1 MEKLKKNLKNFYKK
15 IIKVFFKFLYG
26 DIKGKISHSDSK
38 DIVLI
43 ELEIDKNN
51 YKIYNCKDC
60 SLYTDTIHNTA
71 IIKKGK
77 IVNGPSFQLRNN
89 INVDCMNNSV
99 ISSGTPRFKKKIK
112 GKIASFLT
120 GGGGNSNYWHWMYD
134 VLPRLK
140 IIEKKK
146 LVFDYYLFPD
156 LKEKFQKDT
165 LDLLK
170 INPKK
175 RLSSRIYRHFY
186 ADNIIVTS
194 HPYTFLND
202 PNLDSLKIPNWISEF
217 LKKKF
222 LEIGKQK
229 SKLKNLPEKIF
240 INRKDGKSLRY
251 IINNYQVEE
260 LLRKEGFKSL
270 TMSNFSFADQVVL
283 FNNAKEIIGLHG
295 AAFANLVFC
304 KPKTKI
310 IEMRPDSAG
319 DVIKN
324 LAISNDLNYFDITQK
339 PKTINFN
346 NQQGDIEINIDLL
359 KQKVNS

>member
-15 IIKVFFKFLYG
+15 IIKDFFKFLYG

-99 ISSGTPRFKKKIK
+99 ISSGTPRFKKKIT

-140 IIEKKK
+140 IIEKKTVIFFVLGGVPRCFSGGLGVPGPGFGPK
-146 LVFDYYLFPD
+146 IIGKVFFRKSVFFRPGGPPGLVQAGKKNSKKF
-156 LKEKFQKDT
+156 EKFS
-165 LDLLK
+165 
-170 INPKK
+170 PGP
-175 RLSSRIYRHFY
+175 
-186 ADNIIVTS
+186 A
-194 HPYTFLND
+194 
-202 PNLDSLKIPNWISEF
+202 
-217 LKKKF
+217 
-222 LEIGKQK
+222 
-229 SKLKNLPEKIF
+229 
-240 INRKDGKSLRY
+240 
-251 IINNYQVEE
+251 
-260 LLRKEGFKSL
+260 
-270 TMSNFSFADQVVL
+270 
-283 FNNAKEIIGLHG
+283 
-295 AAFANLVFC
+295 
-304 KPKTKI
+304 
-310 IEMRPDSAG
+310 RPARVSGPA
-319 DVIKN
+319 
-324 LAISNDLNYFDITQK
+324 
-339 PKTINFN
+339 
-346 NQQGDIEINIDLL
+346 
-359 KQKVNS
+359 

>member
-15 IIKVFFKFLYG
+15 IIKDFFKFLYG

-99 ISSGTPRFKKKIK
+99 ISSGTPRFKKKIT

-140 IIEKKK
+140 IIEKKTVIFFV
-146 LVFDYYLFPD
+146 LGSVPRCFSGGLGVPGPGSGSIFCSPRINVFFRPGEPPGPVWAG
-156 LKEKFQKDT
+156 KKSKKFQ
-165 LDLLK
+165 
-170 INPKK
+170 
-175 RLSSRIYRHFY
+175 F
-186 ADNIIVTS
+186 
-194 HPYTFLND
+194 F
-202 PNLDSLKIPNWISEF
+202 
-217 LKKKF
+217 
-222 LEIGKQK
+222 
-229 SKLKNLPEKIF
+229 
-240 INRKDGKSLRY
+240 
-251 IINNYQVEE
+251 
-260 LLRKEGFKSL
+260 
-270 TMSNFSFADQVVL
+270 
-283 FNNAKEIIGLHG
+283 
-295 AAFANLVFC
+295 
-304 KPKTKI
+304 
-310 IEMRPDSAG
+310 RPTGYS
-319 DVIKN
+319 V
-324 LAISNDLNYFDITQK
+324 
-339 PKTINFN
+339 
-346 NQQGDIEINIDLL
+346 
-359 KQKVNS
+359 